1 MKFLLRAYFII
12 MIGFPHVYRVI
23 LCISEI
29 MNLNTKRQDYD
40 ISDSEGEEEYIEA
53 VPIAKATL
61 IRSLTV

>member
-1 MKFLLRAYFII
+1 MVVTLFYI
-12 MIGFPHVYRVI
+12 MIGFLMYWGIV

-29 MNLNTKRQDYD
+29 MNFNSRGQGFD
-40 ISDSEGEEEYIEA
+40 SDSEDEEEEYIEA

>member
-1 MKFLLRAYFII
+1 MLVTLFYI
-12 MIGFPHVYRVI
+12 MIGFLMYWGVI

-29 MNLNTKRQDYD
+29 MNLNARGQGFD
-40 ISDSEGEEEYIEA
+40 SDSEDEEEEYIEA

>member
-1 MKFLLRAYFII
+1 
-12 MIGFPHVYRVI
+12 MIGFLMYWGVI

-40 ISDSEGEEEYIEA
+40 SDSEGEEEYIEA

>member
-1 MKFLLRAYFII
+1 MLLSLFYI
-12 MIGFPHVYRVI
+12 MIGFLMYWGVI

-40 ISDSEGEEEYIEA
+40 SDSEGEEEYIEA

>member
-1 MKFLLRAYFII
+1 MILSLFYI
-12 MIGFPHVYRVI
+12 MIGFLMYWGVI

-40 ISDSEGEEEYIEA
+40 SDSEDEEEYIEA
-53 VPIAKATL
+53 VPIAEAKL

>member
-1 MKFLLRAYFII
+1 MLLSLFYI
-12 MIGFPHVYRVI
+12 MIVFLMYWGVI

-40 ISDSEGEEEYIEA
+40 SDSEGEEEYIEA
-53 VPIAKATL
+53 VPIAEATL